1 MSQAY
6 RYQCISPER
15 RSNGWSRSAPAPGC
29 AAMATLVSHVGVC
42 CIGINLDTAAVTKP
56 ALLMQCLQ
64 ESLDEIVALGVTT
77 EGA

>member
-1 MSQAY
+1 
-6 RYQCISPER
+6 
-15 RSNGWSRSAPAPGC
+15 
-29 AAMATLVSHVGVC
+29 MATLVSHVGVC
-42 CIGINLDTAAVTKP
+42 CIGINLDTAAITKP